1 MRVVITGGTGMIGT
15 ALALSLANDGHEII
29 IPSRNPRQ
37 VGPMPESIQFVKY
50 DADTAEGWAHVVD
63 GADAVV
69 NLAGASLSGEGF
81 FPSRWTDARKQ
92 EILTSRL
99 DVGSAVVEAI
109 EQAENKP
116 RVLIQASG
124 INYYGTH
131 PHNEVITESHPP
143 GDDFLAD
150 VCKQWEAS
158 TAAVEDMGVRRC
170 IIRTSLVLDD
180 EQGAL
185 PRFVFPFKLFV
196 GGRFGNGKQS
206 VPWIH
211 LDDEVGAIRYL
222 IENDNLSGPFNLTAP
237 NVVTNREFAK
247 AIGSALGRPSFFW
260 VPGIFF
266 RLMFGEVAQ
275 LVLEG
280 QRAVP
285 ARLQEAGY
293 QFKFTDPEAALRDL
307 Y

>member
-1 MRVVITGGTGMIGT
+1 MRVVITGGTGMIGA
-15 ALALSLANDGHEII
+15 ALALSLANDGHEVII
-29 IPSRNPRQ
+29 ASRNPRQ
-37 VGPMPESIQFVKY
+37 VGPMPESIQFVEY

-69 NLAGASLSGEGF
+69 NLAAANLDGGGF
-81 FPSRWTDARKQ
+81 FPKRWTDERKK
-92 EILTSRL
+92 EILNSRL
-99 DVGSAVVEAI
+99 DVGNAVVQAI

-116 RVLIQASG
+116 RVLIQASAVD
-124 INYYGTH
+124 YYGVH
-131 PHNEVITESHPP
+131 PHNEVITESSPP
-143 GDDFLAD
+143 GDGFLAN
-150 VCKQWEAS
+150 VGKQWEAS

-170 IIRTSLVLDD
+170 IIRTGLVLDND
-180 EQGAL
+180 QGVL

-196 GGRFGNGKQS
+196 GGHFGNGKQT

-237 NVVTNREFAK
+237 NAATNRELAST
-247 AIGSALGRPSFFW
+247 IGKVLRRPSLFW
-260 VPGIFF
+260 VPGLFF
-266 RLMFGEVAQ
+266 TLLFGEVGK
-275 LVLEG
+275 LVLES

-293 QFKFTDPEAALRDL
+293 TFKFPELEAALRDL